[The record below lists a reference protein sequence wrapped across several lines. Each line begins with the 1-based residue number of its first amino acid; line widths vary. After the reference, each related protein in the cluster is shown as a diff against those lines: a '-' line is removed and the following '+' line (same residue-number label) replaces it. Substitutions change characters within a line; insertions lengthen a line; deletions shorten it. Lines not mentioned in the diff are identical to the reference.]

1 MTKRT
6 SRRPAASNGDA
17 ESRNKFDR
25 KRDEIIGVAAML
37 FNRKGYKSTSL
48 EDIGRQ
54 LGLDRA
60 SLYYYVK
67 SKKSILDEITEG
79 APRVSTAR
87 IEEIAAGEGS
97 AKEKLLQVFAMQMAS
112 YDRHYPS
119 LQIYTQVLLQ
129 DMMPIGGG
137 RKSRPTEG
145 VRYYN
150 AMRSILDQG
159 FRAGEFHS
167 DLPAGLVTMAVI
179 GALNW
184 SYRWY
189 KPGGALDAEDIGR
202 GFARIIING
211 LRPRTTSKKRPA
223 PAAAKAAGPGTGA
236 RRRKRAT
243 SSKGSA
249 R

>member
-6 SRRPAASNGDA
+6 SRRLAASNGDA
-17 ESRNKFDR
+17 ETKNKFDR
-25 KRDEIIGVAAML
+25 KRDEIIGVAATL

-48 EDIGRQ
+48 EDIGQ
-54 LGLDRA
+54 ELGLDRA

-87 IEEIAAGEGS
+87 IEEIAAGEGT
-97 AKEKLLQVFAMQMAS
+97 AEEKLLQVFAMQMAS

-129 DMMPIGGG
+129 DMMPIGGS
-137 RKSRPTEG
+137 RKPKVTES
-145 VRYYN
+145 VRYYT

-167 DLPAGLVTMAVI
+167 DLPTGLVTMAVI

-189 KPGGALDAEDIGR
+189 KPGGALDAETIGR
-202 GFARIIING
+202 GFARILING
-211 LRPRTTSKKRPA
+211 LRSRPKSMKR
-223 PAAAKAAGPGTGA
+223 AAAAPSAAGPGTGT
-236 RRRKRAT
+236 RPRKRVT
-243 SSKGSA
+243 GTKGSA

>member
-1 MTKRT
+1 MAKRT
-6 SRRPAASNGDA
+6 PRRSAASNGDTPTK
-17 ESRNKFDR
+17 NKFDR

-37 FNRKGYKSTSL
+37 FNRKGYKATSL
-48 EDIGRQ
+48 EDIGQ
-54 LGLDRA
+54 ELGLDRA

-67 SKKSILDEITEG
+67 SKKSILDEITQG

-97 AKEKLLQVFAMQMAS
+97 AEEKLLQVFAMQMES

-119 LQIYTQVLLQ
+119 LQIYTQVLVQ
-129 DMMPIGGG
+129 EMMPIGGG
-137 RKSRPTEG
+137 RKPKLTEG
-145 VRYYN
+145 IRYYN

-159 FRAGEFHS
+159 FRAGDFHS
-167 DLPAGLVTMAVI
+167 DLPTGLVTMAVI

-189 KPGGALDAEDIGR
+189 KPGGALAAEDIGR

-211 LRPRTTSKKRPA
+211 LRPRSNSKKRPTAA
-223 PAAAKAAGPGTGA
+223 PDAGGPGPGA
-236 RRRKRAT
+236 RRRKRAAGA
-243 SSKGSA
+243 KGSA